1 MLKIHSIRPVV
12 NGEWLRSFRA
22 HPLPCHQA
30 VSFLGGENFS
40 YMDSTQ
46 KQILARLHQTLPYD
60 SRAQV
65 LIDAHLPCAFL
76 SDAGIRR
83 RHPSASSR
91 HLILGPGDAPQFGNL
106 PDVCPIIRSVLLA
119 GAGMGVSHGKEARVR
134 GVSRDAHGQRKGR
147 GGASEST
154 PLLHACIRQCI
165 FGGDRRLKAPVG
177 VTPDTQSVAVLL
189 NMLLATLLGLYPAC
203 QRRPFF
209 ATRCELYKRV
219 HHLLTSD
226 EATLARFVVE
236 TPALL
241 GLALS
246 EYIYNVVPA
255 CMPVEAEFL
264 LLSAQKAQD
273 PLPETCAQVLDAF
286 RRGGVDDG
294 CESWEAYNAHAQ
306 KALDQCNRL
315 FPMRLAVCA
324 DTPPPPTLSPVAASV
339 RTGERVRAALD
350 MRPGAT
356 SGFAARVQGVVQ
368 RHVLPENL
376 TAMQVEKV
384 RRMAVRCEYKAR
396 QRSTLL
402 VCVACELCGHSA
414 SFRTD
419 AETLQTT
426 CSDRCDGCVV
436 AVNALGSVLTVR
448 GRTYVFAPCCERIVE
463 YTEEHGAVMWTG
475 GEGGLVCPVGGE
487 VAVAPPRAVQAKRYT
502 CKFCSLPS
510 KTLVPYEYPS
520 LREHR
525 MVSTYLCGKHAPN
538 EALLRYI
545 YNQEDFEEV
554 CEQFVAQVK
563 PWYRR
568 VKPRPG
574 RR

>member
-12 NGEWLRSFRA
+12 DGEWLRSFRA

-60 SRAQV
+60 PRAQV

-106 PDVCPIIRSVLLA
+106 PDVCPVIRSVLLA
-119 GAGMGVSHGKEARVR
+119 GVGAAHGKDTGVK
-134 GVSRDAHGQRKGR
+134 GVSRDASRGQRKGR
-147 GGASEST
+147 GGGEHVS
-154 PLLHACIRQCI
+154 LLHACIRQCI
-165 FGGDRRLKAPVG
+165 FGGDRRLKAPAG
-177 VTPDTQSVAVLL
+177 VTPDAQSVAILL
-189 NMLLATLLGLYPAC
+189 NMLLATLLGLYPTC

-209 ATRCELYKRV
+209 ATRCELYKRI

-226 EATLARFVVE
+226 EATLARFVADN
-236 TPALL
+236 PALL

-246 EYIYNVVPA
+246 EYVYNVVSV

-264 LLSAQKAQD
+264 LPPAPKASA
-273 PLPETCAQVLDAF
+273 PPSETCAQVLDAF

-306 KALDQCNRL
+306 KALDLCSRL
-315 FPMRLAVCA
+315 FPMRLAACA
-324 DTPPPPTLSPVAASV
+324 DAPPPPASSPVAASV
-339 RTGERVRAALD
+339 HTGERVRAALD

-356 SGFAARVQGVVQ
+356 SDFAARVQGVIK
-368 RHVLPENL
+368 RHALPENL
-376 TAMQVEKV
+376 AAMQAEKV
-384 RRMAVRCEYKAR
+384 RRMAARCEYRAR
-396 QRSTLL
+396 QRSTML
-402 VCVACELCGHSA
+402 VCVACELRGHTA

-448 GRTYVFAPCCERIVE
+448 GRMYVFAPCCERIVE

-475 GEGGLVCPVGGE
+475 SEGGEGCPVGGG
-487 VAVAPPRAVQAKRYT
+487 VAPPRAAQAKRYT

-554 CEQFVAQVK
+554 CEQYAAQVK

-568 VKPRPG
+568 AKPRLG

>member
-1 MLKIHSIRPVV
+1 M
-12 NGEWLRSFRA
+12 RSFRA

-30 VSFLGGENFS
+30 VSFLGGENFG

-60 SRAQV
+60 PRAQI

-76 SDAGIRR
+76 SDGRIQCRY
-83 RHPSASSR
+83 PSASSR

-119 GAGMGVSHGKEARVR
+119 GVGPCVGAGAAHGKEARAR
-134 GVSRDAHGQRKGR
+134 GQRKGR
-147 GGASEST
+147 GGVESAS
-154 PLLHACIRQCI
+154 LLHACIRQCI
-165 FGGDRRLKAPVG
+165 FGGDRRLRPPTG
-177 VTPDTQSVAVLL
+177 VASDTQSVAILL

-209 ATRCELYKRV
+209 ATRCELYKRI

-226 EATLARFVVE
+226 EATLARFVAE
-236 TPALL
+236 NPALL

-246 EYIYNVVPA
+246 EYIYNIVPT

-264 LLSAQKAQD
+264 LSSAQKAQD
-273 PLPETCAQVLDAF
+273 PLAETCAQVLDAF

-294 CESWEAYNAHAQ
+294 CESWETYNSHAQ

-315 FPMRLAVCA
+315 FQVRLVNACA
-324 DTPPPPTLSPVAASV
+324 AAPPPPAPSPVAASV
-339 RTGERVRAALD
+339 CTGERVRAALD
-350 MRPGAT
+350 ARPGAT
-356 SGFAARVQGVVQ
+356 SEFAARVQGVVQ
-368 RHVLPENL
+368 LHALPDNL
-376 TAMQVEKV
+376 AAMQVGRV
-384 RRMAVRCEYKAR
+384 RRMAARCEYRAR

-402 VCVACELCGHSA
+402 VCVACELCGHTA

-426 CSDRCDGCVV
+426 CGDRCAGCVV
-436 AVNALGSVLTVR
+436 AVDALGSVLTVR

-463 YTEEHGAVMWTG
+463 YTEEHGAVMWAG
-475 GEGGLVCPVGGE
+475 GPGGSWRSECPVGDG
-487 VAVAPPRAVQAKRYT
+487 VAALSAPPRAAQVKRYT

-510 KTLVPYEYPS
+510 KTLVPFEYPS
-520 LREHR
+520 LKQRR

-538 EALLRYI
+538 EVLLRYI

-568 VKPRPG
+568 VKPRSW